1 MRGAERSA
9 GNTAKNIALIVLAAL
24 MAVLCAANWLA
35 GVSAASLGSDN
46 PLRRVHDRLF
56 GGATG
61 YEIRSS
67 GVSAASPAQ
76 LALGASGELVGV
88 QYSTTDVDA
97 SLGAVRS
104 IWTQALSGDALMETD
119 EQTLAGE
126 LGAERKVLLRY
137 HGALPLSVVSGWM
150 GGTLADDRIKVET
163 LFYSADSGTLFVRT
177 PDGALYLSHA
187 EADRGAFDRALEDF
201 HGTDC
206 AFAGADTNVYPE
218 TLLFE
223 GENLTLPVL
232 KNEALDLFAA
242 QSVRLFRLHRFLRR
256 AERHGARIRGRRE
269 HAAARKD
276 RADAVRDDR
285 RPEHGDG
292 VRERRGHRLG
302 RARRA
307 DRLRARH
314 SRHGAARRRDRH
326 PCVALC
332 RERDRAQDDAGL
344 FAAVQRCP
352 RAREHGFCSI

>member
-119 EQTLAGE
+119 EA
-126 LGAERKVLLRY
+126 R
-137 HGALPLSVVSGWM
+137 
-150 GGTLADDRIKVET
+150 
-163 LFYSADSGTLFVRT
+163 SARCCCGIT
-177 PDGALYLSHA
+177 
-187 EADRGAFDRALEDF
+187 
-201 HGTDC
+201 
-206 AFAGADTNVYPE
+206 
-218 TLLFE
+218 
-223 GENLTLPVL
+223 
-232 KNEALDLFAA
+232 
-242 QSVRLFRLHRFLRR
+242 
-256 AERHGARIRGRRE
+256 AR
-269 HAAARKD
+269 
-276 RADAVRDDR
+276 
-285 RPEHGDG
+285 
-292 VRERRGHRLG
+292 
-302 RARRA
+302 
-307 DRLRARH
+307 
-314 SRHGAARRRDRH
+314 SR
-326 PCVALC
+326 
-332 RERDRAQDDAGL
+332 
-344 FAAVQRCP
+344 
-352 RAREHGFCSI
+352 

>member
-9 GNTAKNIALIVLAAL
+9 GNTAKNIALIVLAVL

-56 GGATG
+56 GGAAG

-223 GENLTLPVL
+223 GENLTLLVL

-242 QSVRLFRLHRFLRR
+242 QSGTGLANLL
-256 AERHGARIRGRRE
+256 GA
-269 HAAARKD
+269 
-276 RADAVRDDR
+276 
-285 RPEHGDG
+285 
-292 VRERRGHRLG
+292 
-302 RARRA
+302 
-307 DRLRARH
+307 
-314 SRHGAARRRDRH
+314 
-326 PCVALC
+326 
-332 RERDRAQDDAGL
+332 
-344 FAAVQRCP
+344 F
-352 RAREHGFCSI
+352 GFSAYTDFYG